1 MRDAAL
7 VDHSGHQTTARA
19 VRLGSRV
26 AGLAAPGMC
35 ALVPATG
42 AQTTVTLISHR
53 YPALELYAKVMDG
66 ALPGPGQVTHDS
78 DLGAQDG
85 AFAGG
90 AAFPSPGVVP
100 RGGAIDLRQSATG
113 DPVLNSGH
121 QRAHADTRSNAPAKT
136 RSAGGSRLV
145 RGSGPRWRGLG
156 CVIRLRGADVTPPGR
171 PVAPMRP
178 AGGPLGAR
186 PNRRRRG

>member
-53 YPALELYAKVMDG
+53 YPALEHYAKVMDG
-66 ALPGPGQVTHDS
+66 ALPGPGQTRFRPRC
-78 DLGAQDG
+78 ARC
-85 AFAGG
+85 
-90 AAFPSPGVVP
+90 GV
-100 RGGAIDLRQSATG
+100 
-113 DPVLNSGH
+113 
-121 QRAHADTRSNAPAKT
+121 
-136 RSAGGSRLV
+136 
-145 RGSGPRWRGLG
+145 
-156 CVIRLRGADVTPPGR
+156 
-171 PVAPMRP
+171 
-178 AGGPLGAR
+178 
-186 PNRRRRG
+186 RRRRSIPVARRGTKWRRD